1 MTNKCENR
9 QMKGMQWKNLAKMK
23 KNNHEEQKYTAR
35 YIFVSLQPAD
45 ITLLF

>member
-23 KNNHEEQKYTAR
+23 KNNHEEQKHTVGH
-35 YIFVSLQPAD
+35 IFMSLQPAD
-45 ITLLF
+45 MTLLF